1 MHVDVVRVGNPA
13 PAGGTSLSWDVAVG
27 VGNPASAGGTS
38 VSLVVSGLASRSS
51 LSESSA
57 EALLRFATIALA
69 EAFEGFVRLG
79 V

>member
-1 MHVDVVRVGNPA
+1 MLMSFVLEILLLRVAHQCRWLCP
-13 PAGGTSLSWDVAVG
+13 
-27 VGNPASAGGTS
+27 
-38 VSLVVSGLASRSS
+38 GLASRSS

-57 EALLRFATIALA
+57 EALLRFATMALA